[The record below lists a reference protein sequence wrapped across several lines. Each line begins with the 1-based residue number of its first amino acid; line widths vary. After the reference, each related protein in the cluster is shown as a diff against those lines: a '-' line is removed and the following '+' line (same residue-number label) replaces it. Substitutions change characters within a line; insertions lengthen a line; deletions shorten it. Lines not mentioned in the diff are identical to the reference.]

1 VAHDLDDIGLAAGG
15 EGRILTLRDGRIL
28 DGDEDELMDSAISQ
42 QERDRANAE
51 RKRGAKGYTGLDDE
65 EFDNAPGSK
74 RSVLSKYDAAL
85 GPDDVPPKAGDGGFR
100 IGAEPLEDRRAREE
114 EQKAEAARML
124 NRTVLSLD
132 YKSEC
137 AARAAVRRSLLMSC
151 ASTENGEVSDYLQ
164 EGDVGFKR
172 PKVSQRLSCRARVE
186 QD

>member
-1 VAHDLDDIGLAAGG
+1 
-15 EGRILTLRDGRIL
+15 
-28 DGDEDELMDSAISQ
+28 MDAAISQ

-51 RKRGAKGYTGLDDE
+51 RKRGAKAYTGIDDE

-85 GPDDVPPKAGDGGFR
+85 GPDDVPPKSGDGGFR
-100 IGAEPLEDRRAREE
+100 IGAEPLESRRAREE

-124 NRTVLSLD
+124 NRTMLSLD

-137 AARAAVRRSLLMSC
+137 AGC
-151 ASTENGEVSDYLQ
+151 AEHVLRPLISRPAENGEVSDYLQ

-172 PKVSQRLSCRARVE
+172 PKVSRASSSCRARVE